1 MSSTVAIRSPYWR
14 PTRAVSTYW
23 PKKRARS
30 WRSWWMRGRSPR
42 QVLCCTS
49 STSDEERRNAMPPID
64 ERMNS
69 VMLSIIR
76 RRTPSADVGD
86 FNKLIYDLDMDS
98 LDVVDLSQAL
108 EKEFGVEADLERVS
122 DCLTPS
128 EIGSYFR
135 ELIGS
140 P

>member
-1 MSSTVAIRSPYWR
+1 MAST
-14 PTRAVSTYW
+14 
-23 PKKRARS
+23 
-30 WRSWWMRGRSPR
+30 
-42 QVLCCTS
+42 
-49 STSDEERRNAMPPID
+49 D

-76 RRTPSADVGD
+76 RRTPTADVAD
-86 FNKLIYDLDMDS
+86 FDKQIYNLDMDS

-108 EKEFGVEADLERVS
+108 EKEFGVEADLERVA

-140 P
+140 T

>member
-1 MSSTVAIRSPYWR
+1 
-14 PTRAVSTYW
+14 
-23 PKKRARS
+23 
-30 WRSWWMRGRSPR
+30 
-42 QVLCCTS
+42 
-49 STSDEERRNAMPPID
+49 MPAEQQRI
-64 ERMNS
+64 NS

-76 RRTPSADVGD
+76 RRTPSADVAD
-86 FNKLIYDLDMDS
+86 FDKQIYDLDMDS

-108 EKEFGVEADLERVS
+108 EKEFGVAADLERVA
-122 DCLTPS
+122 DCLTPA

>member
-1 MSSTVAIRSPYWR
+1 
-14 PTRAVSTYW
+14 
-23 PKKRARS
+23 
-30 WRSWWMRGRSPR
+30 
-42 QVLCCTS
+42 
-49 STSDEERRNAMPPID
+49 MPPID

-76 RRTPSADVGD
+76 RRTPSADVDD
-86 FNKLIYDLDMDS
+86 FDKLIYDLDMDS

-128 EIGSYFR
+128 DIGTYFR

-140 P
+140 S

>member
-1 MSSTVAIRSPYWR
+1 
-14 PTRAVSTYW
+14 
-23 PKKRARS
+23 
-30 WRSWWMRGRSPR
+30 
-42 QVLCCTS
+42 
-49 STSDEERRNAMPPID
+49 MPPID

-69 VMLSIIR
+69 VMLTIIR
-76 RRTPSADVGD
+76 RRTPSADVAD
-86 FNKLIYDLDMDS
+86 FDKPIYDLDMDS

-108 EKEFGVEADLERVS
+108 EKEFGVEADLDHVA

-128 EIGSYFR
+128 EIRSYFR

>member
-1 MSSTVAIRSPYWR
+1 
-14 PTRAVSTYW
+14 
-23 PKKRARS
+23 
-30 WRSWWMRGRSPR
+30 
-42 QVLCCTS
+42 
-49 STSDEERRNAMPPID
+49 MPPID

-69 VMLSIIR
+69 VMLTIIR
-76 RRTPSADVGD
+76 RRTPAADVAD
-86 FNKLIYDLDMDS
+86 FDKPIYDLDMDS

-108 EKEFGVEADLERVS
+108 EKEFGVAADLERVA

-128 EIGSYFR
+128 DISSYFR

>member
-1 MSSTVAIRSPYWR
+1 MAS
-14 PTRAVSTYW
+14 
-23 PKKRARS
+23 
-30 WRSWWMRGRSPR
+30 
-42 QVLCCTS
+42 
-49 STSDEERRNAMPPID
+49 ID
-64 ERMNS
+64 EQMNS

-86 FNKLIYDLDMDS
+86 FEKPIDDLDMDS
-98 LDVVDLSQAL
+98 IDVVNLSLAL
-108 EKEFGVEADLERVS
+108 EKEFGVEADLERVA

>member
-1 MSSTVAIRSPYWR
+1 
-14 PTRAVSTYW
+14 
-23 PKKRARS
+23 
-30 WRSWWMRGRSPR
+30 
-42 QVLCCTS
+42 
-49 STSDEERRNAMPPID
+49 MPPID

-76 RRTPSADVGD
+76 RRTPTADVAD
-86 FNKLIYDLDMDS
+86 FDKPIYDLDMDS

-108 EKEFGVEADLERVS
+108 ENEFGVEADLDRVA

-128 EIGSYFR
+128 DIGSYFR

>member
-1 MSSTVAIRSPYWR
+1 MTST
-14 PTRAVSTYW
+14 
-23 PKKRARS
+23 
-30 WRSWWMRGRSPR
+30 
-42 QVLCCTS
+42 
-49 STSDEERRNAMPPID
+49 D

-76 RRTPSADVGD
+76 RRTPTAEVADFG
-86 FNKLIYDLDMDS
+86 KQIYDLDMDS

-108 EKEFGVEADLERVS
+108 EKEFGVQADLERVA

-128 EIGSYFR
+128 EIGTYFR